1 MGKRSDFERK
11 PRDFYPTPY
20 EAVVPLLPHLK
31 DISTFVEPCGGNGAL
46 MEHLEKHWLTCSW
59 ISDIEPSR
67 QDVTELDAFK
77 ITKEMVENAD
87 AIISNPPWDR
97 KLFHP
102 LIDHLVALDK
112 PVWLLA
118 DADWIHTK
126 QSTRFVQCYLK
137 KIVSIG
143 RVKWFDNTT
152 GKDNCC
158 WYLFQKNSEATPKF
172 YGRAA

>member
-20 EAVVPLLPHLK
+20 AAVVPLLPHIL
-31 DISTFVEPCGGNGAL
+31 DLNTFAEPCGGNGAL
-46 MEHLEKHWLTCSW
+46 MEHLEKNWLTCSW

-67 QDVTELDAFK
+67 QDVKELDAFK
-77 ITKEMVENAD
+77 LTEDLLASAD
-87 AIISNPPWDR
+87 AIISNPPWSR
-97 KLFHP
+97 PIFHSM
-102 LIDHLVALDK
+102 IDHFVSFGK

-126 QSTRFVQCYLK
+126 QSRRFVELYLR

-143 RVKWFDNTT
+143 RVKWFNNTT

-158 WYLFQKNSEATPKF
+158 WYLFEKNFSQSPKF
-172 YGRAA
+172 YGRV